1 MQDARCVEPP
11 AAGRLRLLQNIP
23 SILEGQLVCQN
34 GTVDCRVYCDG
45 DNQVFYLNGFEQFCY
60 PDRLKDQPLLPAY
73 AALGSVCF
81 FWGTTYLAIRMALES
96 FPPLILISG
105 RFIIS
110 GIIMLAI
117 IRLRG
122 MALPSWREAARTGF
136 YGVLILGVGNGCL
149 TYSEQLIPSFLA
161 ALFISISPFWMV
173 GLEAAVPGGDP
184 LRLPAVVGMVIGFFG
199 ASLLFAPSLLQ
210 QGFSGAVWQGFLL
223 LQVGSASWS
232 LGSILQKR
240 QKSAV
245 HPFVNGGIQQLAA
258 GLAFLPPA
266 LLSTNHTIH
275 WDARGTGAMLWLIV
289 FGSVVGYNSYIY
301 ALEHLPVA
309 LVSVYTYVNPVVAAA
324 LGWLV
329 YREPFGR
336 REAVA
341 MGIIF
346 AGVAVVKGFTSH
358 RPVKPR

>member
-1 MQDARCVEPP
+1 M
-11 AAGRLRLLQNIP
+11 
-23 SILEGQLVCQN
+23 
-34 GTVDCRVYCDG
+34 
-45 DNQVFYLNGFEQFCY
+45 
-60 PDRLKDQPLLPAY
+60 KDQPLLPAY

-105 RFIIS
+105 RFIVS
-110 GIIMLAI
+110 GIIMLAL
-117 IRLRG
+117 IRQRG
-122 MALPSWREAARTGF
+122 MPLPPWRDALRTAVN
-136 YGVLILGVGNGCL
+136 GVLILGVGNGCL

-173 GLEAAVPGGDP
+173 GLEAAVPGGEP
-184 LRLPAVVGMVIGFFG
+184 LRLPTVVGMVIGFCG
-199 ASLLFAPSLLQ
+199 AALLFAPSLLA
-210 QGFSGAVWQGFLL
+210 QGFSGAIWQGFLL
-223 LQVGSASWS
+223 LQLGSASWS
-232 LGSILQKR
+232 FGSILQKR

-258 GLAFLPPA
+258 GLAFLPSA
-266 LLSTNHTIH
+266 LLSSNHTIH
-275 WDARGTGAMLWLIV
+275 WEAPGVGAMLWLIG
-289 FGSVVGYNSYIY
+289 FGSVVGYSSYIY

-309 LVSVYTYVNPVVAAA
+309 LVSIYTYVNPVVAAA

-336 REAVA
+336 REALA

-346 AGVAVVKGFTSH
+346 AGVAVVKWFTSQ
-358 RPVKPR
+358 RERSMPVSLSQDKPQLRT

>member
-1 MQDARCVEPP
+1 MQHAGCVQP
-11 AAGRLRLLQNIP
+11 AAARRFGLVEHVPPIF
-23 SILEGQLVCQN
+23 EGEAVGQD
-34 GTVDCRVYCDG
+34 GTVDGWVYGNC
-45 DNQVFYLNGFEQFCY
+45 DNQVFYLNGFVAVCY

-96 FPPLILISG
+96 FPPLVLISG
-105 RFIIS
+105 RFIVS
-110 GIIMLAI
+110 GIIMLVL
-117 IRLRG
+117 IRLRR

-173 GLEAAVPGGDP
+173 GLEAAVPGGEP

-199 ASLLFAPSLLQ
+199 ASLLFAPSLMQ

-240 QKSAV
+240 QRSAV

-266 LLSTNHTIH
+266 LLSSNHTIH

-309 LVSVYTYVNPVVAAA
+309 LVSIYTYVNPVVAAA

-336 REAVA
+336 REALA

-346 AGVAVVKGFTSH
+346 AGVAVVKWFTA
-358 RPVKPR
+358 RRERLR

>member
-1 MQDARCVEPP
+1 M
-11 AAGRLRLLQNIP
+11 QNIA
-23 SILEGQLVCQN
+23 SILEGQPVGQDS
-34 GTVDCRVYCDG
+34 TVDCGVYCNC
-45 DNQVFYLNGFEQFCY
+45 DNQVFYFNGSEAVCY
-60 PDRLKDQPLLPAY
+60 PVSLKDQPLLPAY
-73 AALGSVCF
+73 AALGSVCL

-105 RFIIS
+105 RFIVS
-110 GIIMLAI
+110 GVIMLALI
-117 IRLRG
+117 HLRG
-122 MALPSWREAARTGF
+122 MPLPPWRQALRTAF
-136 YGVLILGVGNGCL
+136 FGVLILGVGNGCL

-173 GLEAAVPGGDP
+173 GLEAAVPGGEP
-184 LRLPAVVGMVIGFFG
+184 LRLPAVAGMVIGLFG
-199 ASLLFAPSLLQ
+199 AALLFAPSLIQ

-223 LQVGSASWS
+223 LQAGSASWS

-240 QKSAV
+240 QRSAV

-258 GLAFLPPA
+258 GLAFLLPA
-266 LLSTNHTIH
+266 LLSSNHTVH
-275 WDARGTGAMLWLIV
+275 WDPRGAGAMLWLIV
-289 FGSVVGYNSYIY
+289 FGSVVGYSSYIY

-309 LVSVYTYVNPVVAAA
+309 LVSIYTYVNPVVAAA

-336 REAVA
+336 REALA

-346 AGVAVVKGFTSH
+346 AGVAVVKWFTTQ
-358 RPVKPR
+358 RVTAGIVKPR